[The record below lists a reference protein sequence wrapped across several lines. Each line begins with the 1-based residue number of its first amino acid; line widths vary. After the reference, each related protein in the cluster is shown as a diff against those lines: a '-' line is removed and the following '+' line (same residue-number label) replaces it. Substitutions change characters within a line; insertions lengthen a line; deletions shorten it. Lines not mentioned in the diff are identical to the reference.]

1 MEKNAKF
8 FREAAWAQL
17 KGNWKPVVLF
27 TLVYNLVVGVAQLIG
42 STSDY
47 VSILI
52 SLFLL
57 IPLAYG
63 FNIAFLGFKRTG
75 EAVKIEQLFDGFK
88 DYGRVV
94 LTGLLS
100 TIYILLWSLLFII
113 PGIIKSLSY
122 SQTFYILKDYPELK
136 NNAAI
141 ELSMA
146 MMKGHKFDYFCL
158 TLSFIGWIFLGILT
172 LGIGFLWISP
182 YMTTASAHFY
192 EYVKEEY
199 EKSILI
205 NQSEEASK

>member
-27 TLVYNLVVGVAQLIG
+27 TLVYNLVTGVAQLIG

-205 NQSEEASK
+205 NQSEEGSK